1 MICWPFTRD
10 AAEEYGKIATELKR
24 IGRPMQQIDIMI
36 GAIARSLG
44 SCVVITVDNDLEAIP
59 NLTVENWIH

>member
-44 SCVVITVDNDLEAIP
+44 
-59 NLTVENWIH
+59 